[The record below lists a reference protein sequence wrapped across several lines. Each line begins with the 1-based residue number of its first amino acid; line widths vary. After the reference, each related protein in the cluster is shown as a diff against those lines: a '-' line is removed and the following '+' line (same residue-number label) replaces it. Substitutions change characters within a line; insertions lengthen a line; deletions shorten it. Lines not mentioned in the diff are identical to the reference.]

1 VLVGKKGGKCGMK
14 QGTDKIDETRGEGQ
28 EERQM
33 PESAAL
39 THLVIT

>member
-1 VLVGKKGGKCGMK
+1 MK

-28 EERQM
+28 EEREREREICM

-39 THLVIT
+39 THLVIKC